1 MPALKDRIQDD
12 MKSAMRAKDKARL
25 GTIRLIL
32 AAIKQKE
39 IDERISLDDDQVLAL
54 LEKMVK
60 QRRDSIKHYQDA
72 GRQELADKEQE
83 EIVILQA
90 YLPEQM
96 DSAKLEAVIAEV
108 IAATGA
114 SGPQD
119 MGKVMGVL
127 KPRIQGRADMGQ
139 ASQLVKSKLSSV

>member
-1 MPALKDRIQDD
+1 MPTLKERIQDD
-12 MKSAMRAKDKARL
+12 MKNAMRAKEKMRL
-25 GTIRLIL
+25 ATIRLIL
-32 AAIKQKE
+32 AAVKQKE
-39 IDERISLDDDQVLAL
+39 VDEQTSLDDEQVLGV

-60 QRRDSIKHYQDA
+60 QRRDSIKQYQNA

-83 EIVILQA
+83 EIVILQE

-96 DSAKLEAVIAEV
+96 GSAELEAVVDEIIASS
-108 IAATGA
+108 GA

-119 MGKVMGVL
+119 MGKVMGAL

-139 ASQLVKSKLSSV
+139 ASRLVKSKLSSV

>member
-12 MKSAMRAKDKARL
+12 MKNAMRAKDKTRL
-25 GTIRLIL
+25 ATIRLIL
-32 AAIKQKE
+32 AAVKQKE
-39 IDERISLDDDQVLAL
+39 VDERTRLDDDQVLAV

-60 QRRDSIKHYQDA
+60 QRRDSIKQYQDA

-83 EIVILQA
+83 EIVILQE

-96 DSAKLEAVIAEV
+96 DSAALEAVIAEV

-119 MGKVMGVL
+119 MGKVMGAL

-139 ASQLVKSKLSSV
+139 ASQLVKRKLSSV